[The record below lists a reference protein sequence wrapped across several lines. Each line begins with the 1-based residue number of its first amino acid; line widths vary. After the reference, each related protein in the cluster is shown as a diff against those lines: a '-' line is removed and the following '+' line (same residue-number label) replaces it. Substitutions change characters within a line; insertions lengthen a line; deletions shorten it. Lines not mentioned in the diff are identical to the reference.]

1 MYVSKK
7 KKKKK
12 KNTKK
17 NTTPMAL
24 FLTEAFRYAE
34 ADHDK
39 KDFLPTSYFNTKKS
53 CVVDITK
60 PFPLT
65 FSPYQ
70 IFASRSF
77 LNAVTPWLV
86 MTQCT
91 APRMDKAVVVEP
103 NPYNDAIA
111 LVSYVDIDYLGKT
124 HQKLLIDANFFNILV
139 DNAPTLKFAQRLT
152 FYGLAGAEKFGAEK
166 QKFTDEVI
174 EKMMTTVDFHCVLH
188 LDLHELKVVT
198 PSFLFKITSPKTSL
212 FSRRCSLVQSLD
224 LSDCPMLYDDGATTE
239 DDAVDQLS
247 QVFATSFPHLK
258 HVALKNSKIECGI
271 VLTKALGRVPAG
283 SGIHKSLEVFCFQ
296 NGSIHSGL
304 FKFFSHCTKLK
315 KIIVANLGYN
325 TCQLTSEDK
334 KSSPSFVQSII
345 KSCPIEVLDIHE
357 SQQKLIESED
367 DLVTLCKTF
376 GNNLKVLE
384 IGRTVS
390 KLSSKFFTKT
400 LFADC
405 PFLMNLGMD
414 DVKGLDVDLL
424 HETGKNLVHLL
435 QLDISD
441 NYAITKKDRK
451 AFQKKFPQ
459 ITVHQTFYDTTS
471 YATTDEEGEE
481 GEKLEFDDLIFE
493 D

>member
-1 MYVSKK
+1 
-7 KKKKK
+7 
-12 KNTKK
+12 
-17 NTTPMAL
+17 MAL

-34 ADHDK
+34 SDHIK
-39 KDFLPTSYFNTKKS
+39 KDFLPINYVNQKKS
-53 CVVDITK
+53 VETTNPI
-60 PFPLT
+60 PAT

-91 APRMDKAVVVEP
+91 TPRTDRAVAVEP

-111 LVSYVDIDYLGKT
+111 LVSYADIDYSGKT

-212 FSRRCSLVQSLD
+212 FSRRCSLLQSLD
-224 LSDCPMLYDDGATTE
+224 LSDCPMLYDGATTE
-239 DDAVDQLS
+239 DDAVDNLS

-258 HVALKNSKIECGI
+258 HVALKNSKVECGI

-283 SGIHKSLEVFCFQ
+283 SDIHKSLEAFCFQ
-296 NGSIHSGL
+296 NGSIHSDV
-304 FKFFSHCTKLK
+304 FKFFSHCKKLK
-315 KIIVANLGYN
+315 KVILANLGYN

-334 KSSPSFVQSII
+334 KSSPSFVQSI

-357 SQQKLIESED
+357 TQQKLIESED

-400 LFADC
+400 LFVDC

-441 NYAITKKDRK
+441 NYAITKKNRK

-459 ITVHQTFYDTTS
+459 ITVHQTFYDTTEEM
-471 YATTDEEGEE
+471 TDEEDEE
-481 GEKLEFDDLIFE
+481 GEKLEFDDLTFE